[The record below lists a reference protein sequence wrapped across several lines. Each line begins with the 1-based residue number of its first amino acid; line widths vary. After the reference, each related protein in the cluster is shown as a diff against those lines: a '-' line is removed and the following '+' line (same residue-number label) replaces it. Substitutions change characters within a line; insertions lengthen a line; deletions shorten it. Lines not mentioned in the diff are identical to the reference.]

1 MRRQVVIT
9 GLGAASPF
17 GVGMDALWQGLVS
30 GTSAVKPITRFDAS
44 GFRSRYAGEAIGV
57 SARDAVPKHYRKAVK
72 VMARDIELAVVAAK
86 GAVEDAKIVTRASL
100 GDPDELTSEQLATQT
115 YSADRMGCSI
125 GAGLIAAET
134 DELTLA
140 LATAAEPVMGGAS
153 SGSGSFSL
161 RTWGERGMDN
171 LTPLWMLKY
180 LPNMLACHV
189 TILHGAEGPSNTI
202 TCAESSGLLSLG
214 ESSRVIERGAADLCF
229 TGGGES
235 KVNAMGMLRM
245 DIAGRVAATGTD
257 APSDG
262 ATFVK
267 PFDPASTGTLLGEG
281 AGILIV
287 EEREAAARRGATMY
301 ARVSGFGAGH
311 SDTWYRDGEN
321 DEGTLAALES
331 AMADAKVRP
340 GEIDAIVPLGSGIAS
355 QDAAE
360 AGALRAVFGDRLKD
374 IPLVL
379 LTPLVGCAMAGAG
392 GLLAAVAAKCVRE
405 QRLPARVNAGSPRA
419 WLQAG
424 AAASESRELRNVVVL
439 TTSLGGQNA
448 AVVLSRA

>member
-1 MRRQVVIT
+1 MGRHVVIT

-30 GTSAVKPITRFDAS
+30 GTSMVKPITRFDAS
-44 GFRSRYAGEAIGV
+44 GFRSRYAGEAAGV

-100 GDPDELTSEQLATQT
+100 GDPDELSPEQLATQT
-115 YSADRMGCSI
+115 YSAGRMGCSI

-140 LATAAEPVMGGAS
+140 FSTAAEPVAGG
-153 SGSGSFSL
+153 GSGGFSL

-245 DIAGRVAATGTD
+245 DIAGRVAATGPG
-257 APSDG
+257 APADG
-262 ATFVK
+262 STFVK

-287 EEREAAARRGATMY
+287 EEREAAARRGAGVY

-311 SDTWYRDGEN
+311 SDTWYREGEN

-340 GEIDAIVPLGSGIAS
+340 GEIDAIVPLGSGVAS

-379 LTPLVGCAMAGAG
+379 LTPLIGCAMAGAG

-419 WLQAG
+419 WLRAG
-424 AAASESRELRNVVVL
+424 AAASESRELRHVVVL

-448 AVVLSRA
+448 AVVLSRM